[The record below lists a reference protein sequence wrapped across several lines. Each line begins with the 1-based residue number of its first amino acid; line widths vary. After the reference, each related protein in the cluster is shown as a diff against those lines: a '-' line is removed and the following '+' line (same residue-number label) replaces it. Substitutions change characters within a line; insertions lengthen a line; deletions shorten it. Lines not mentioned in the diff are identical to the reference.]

1 MIEEIPAH
9 LLRPR
14 VLTHS
19 LIIKSFK
26 KNYRRNFLY
35 FNRKIFIS
43 GNKRKPISQKS
54 KKRKP
59 ANLPAAPFRLSQSDM
74 KIADMR
80 VKNVCVPLYMVENL
94 NVSFQRR
101 PTWHLMTG
109 NRFESLARDYKW
121 SLKESTCKILQNCSK
136 SLTVLQPQCSAQSH
150 WPACVSN
157 LLFLRLQ
164 LMVSWSFVWEVSLVI
179 SSV

>member
-1 MIEEIPAH
+1 MINFFHTNIHNIHQDGSILCQAVTCLMIEEIPAH

-59 ANLPAAPFRLSQSDM
+59 ANLPAAPFRLFQSDR

-80 VKNVCVPLYMVENL
+80 AKNVCVPPVYGWKPKCFFSEKTYMKSHDWKQVCK
-94 NVSFQRR
+94 
-101 PTWHLMTG
+101 P
-109 NRFESLARDYKW
+109 YKG
-121 SLKESTCKILQNCSK
+121 LK
-136 SLTVLQPQCSAQSH
+136 
-150 WPACVSN
+150 
-157 LLFLRLQ
+157 
-164 LMVSWSFVWEVSLVI
+164 MVS
-179 SSV
+179 

>member
-1 MIEEIPAH
+1 MTNFFHTNIHNIHQDGSILCQAVTCLMIEEIPAH

-59 ANLPAAPFRLSQSDM
+59 ANLPAAPFRLFQRDR

-80 VKNVCVPLYMVENL
+80 AKNVCVPPVYGWKPKCFFSEKTYMKSHDWKQVCK
-94 NVSFQRR
+94 
-101 PTWHLMTG
+101 P
-109 NRFESLARDYKW
+109 YKG
-121 SLKESTCKILQNCSK
+121 LK
-136 SLTVLQPQCSAQSH
+136 
-150 WPACVSN
+150 
-157 LLFLRLQ
+157 
-164 LMVSWSFVWEVSLVI
+164 MVS
-179 SSV
+179 

>member
-1 MIEEIPAH
+1 MTNFFHTNIHNIHQDGSILCQAVTCLMIEEIPAH

-59 ANLPAAPFRLSQSDM
+59 ANLPAAPFRLFQSDR

-80 VKNVCVPLYMVENL
+80 AKNVCVPPVYGWKPKCFFSEKTYMKSHDWKQVCK
-94 NVSFQRR
+94 
-101 PTWHLMTG
+101 P
-109 NRFESLARDYKW
+109 YKG
-121 SLKESTCKILQNCSK
+121 LK
-136 SLTVLQPQCSAQSH
+136 
-150 WPACVSN
+150 
-157 LLFLRLQ
+157 
-164 LMVSWSFVWEVSLVI
+164 MVS
-179 SSV
+179 

>member
-1 MIEEIPAH
+1 MNSGAGDHFFRTNIHNIHQDGSILCQALTCSMIEENPGH

-19 LIIKSFK
+19 FIIKGFK

-35 FNRKIFIS
+35 FKRKIFIS
-43 GNKRKPISQKS
+43 GNKRKPKSQKS

-80 VKNVCVPLYMVENL
+80 AKNVCVPPVYGWKPKCFFSKKTYMKSHDWKQV
-94 NVSFQRR
+94 
-101 PTWHLMTG
+101 
-109 NRFESLARDYKW
+109 
-121 SLKESTCKILQNCSK
+121 CK
-136 SLTVLQPQCSAQSH
+136 P
-150 WPACVSN
+150 
-157 LLFLRLQ
+157 
-164 LMVSWSFVWEVSLVI
+164 
-179 SSV
+179 

>member
-1 MIEEIPAH
+1 MTNFFHTNIHNIHQDGSILCQAVTCLMIEEIPAH

-59 ANLPAAPFRLSQSDM
+59 ANLPAAPFRLFQSDM

-80 VKNVCVPLYMVENL
+80 AKNVCVPPAYGWKPKCFFSEKTYMKSHDWKQVCK
-94 NVSFQRR
+94 
-101 PTWHLMTG
+101 P
-109 NRFESLARDYKW
+109 YKG
-121 SLKESTCKILQNCSK
+121 LK
-136 SLTVLQPQCSAQSH
+136 
-150 WPACVSN
+150 
-157 LLFLRLQ
+157 
-164 LMVSWSFVWEVSLVI
+164 MVS
-179 SSV
+179 

>member
-1 MIEEIPAH
+1 MTNFFHTNIHNIHQDGSILCQAITCLMIEEIPTH

-59 ANLPAAPFRLSQSDM
+59 ANLLAAPFRLSQSDM

-80 VKNVCVPLYMVENL
+80 AKNVCVPPVYGWKPKCFFSEKTYMKSHDWKQVCK
-94 NVSFQRR
+94 
-101 PTWHLMTG
+101 P
-109 NRFESLARDYKW
+109 YKG
-121 SLKESTCKILQNCSK
+121 LK
-136 SLTVLQPQCSAQSH
+136 
-150 WPACVSN
+150 
-157 LLFLRLQ
+157 
-164 LMVSWSFVWEVSLVI
+164 MVS
-179 SSV
+179 

>member
-1 MIEEIPAH
+1 MTNFFHTNIHNIHQDGSILCQAVTCLMIEEIPAH

-59 ANLPAAPFRLSQSDM
+59 ANLPAAPFRLFQSDM

-80 VKNVCVPLYMVENL
+80 AKNVCVPPVYGWKPKCFFSEKTYMKSHDWKQVCK
-94 NVSFQRR
+94 
-101 PTWHLMTG
+101 P
-109 NRFESLARDYKW
+109 YKG
-121 SLKESTCKILQNCSK
+121 LK
-136 SLTVLQPQCSAQSH
+136 
-150 WPACVSN
+150 
-157 LLFLRLQ
+157 
-164 LMVSWSFVWEVSLVI
+164 MVS
-179 SSV
+179 

>member
-1 MIEEIPAH
+1 MTNFFHTNIHQDGSILCQAVTCLMIEEIPAH

-59 ANLPAAPFRLSQSDM
+59 ANLPAAPFRLFQSDR

-80 VKNVCVPLYMVENL
+80 AKNVCVPPVYGWKPKCFFSEKTYMKSHDWKQVCK
-94 NVSFQRR
+94 
-101 PTWHLMTG
+101 P
-109 NRFESLARDYKW
+109 YKG
-121 SLKESTCKILQNCSK
+121 LK
-136 SLTVLQPQCSAQSH
+136 
-150 WPACVSN
+150 
-157 LLFLRLQ
+157 
-164 LMVSWSFVWEVSLVI
+164 MVS
-179 SSV
+179 